1 MLNSRRGTS
10 SSKCV
15 SKEMLAAS
23 HEYALKGNHMVIVT
37 ALGSVLVVLQAATGD
52 QDALSEM
59 NDMGIAMLVGFVLA
73 VAAAIALPV
82 IRLKI
87 REKKPETPQFISI
100 HSREE
105 E

>member
-1 MLNSRRGTS
+1 ML
-10 SSKCV
+10 
-15 SKEMLAAS
+15 
-23 HEYALKGNHMVIVT
+23 IVT
-37 ALGSVLVVLQAATGD
+37 TVGAALVLLQATTAD

-73 VAAAIALPV
+73 VAAAIALTV

-105 E
+105 D